1 MSGPPRLA
9 ALSVAIAAAAAL
21 GSCTFGDVFA
31 EAGPG
36 DVQFVWVGPTEVR
49 RGDTIAFQVTLLV
62 DGVPATTPAVH
73 VAIPLVTPV
82 RITFGATQD
91 SIAGIQTGPGEVEA
105 WISSSLTPRIDTVF
119 RIQVR
124 P

>member
-1 MSGPPRLA
+1 VSGRPRLA
-9 ALSVAIAAAAAL
+9 ALSVAIAAAVAL

-49 RGDTIAFQVTLLV
+49 RDSTIGFQITLLV
-62 DGVPATTPAVH
+62 DGVAATTPAVQ
-73 VAIPLVTPV
+73 VTIPPASPT
-82 RITFGATQD
+82 RIAFGTTED
-91 SIAGIQTGPGEVEA
+91 SIVGIQPGPGQVEA
-105 WISSSLTPRIDTVF
+105 WITSSLAARVDTVF
-119 RIQVR
+119 QIQVR